1 MNKTKLISI
10 LLFVFL
16 VTLITLLVM
25 IKNNNN
31 NLQEMYIKNSIS
43 EPLTQFASNIKTIN
57 IQLEDVISTREISLN
72 ELEKLETTVIQ
83 TSQYL
88 NDFQNNYNEFIEDEE
103 ELILDATIPE
113 SRLIQV
119 QNNLHAIHEKLVDTD
134 YDQNKIHE
142 FNQEELELLE
152 SNQVI
157 TSYYDKVIEILEN
170 TYINESIKNKRDF
183 KGSKPWLD
191 FIKKLDSDI
200 GS

>member
-170 TYINESIKNKRDF
+170 TYINESIKNKGIL
-183 KGSKPWLD
+183 KEVNLG
-191 FIKKLDSDI
+191 
-200 GS
+200 

>member
-43 EPLTQFASNIKTIN
+43 EPLTQFASNLKTIN
-57 IQLEDVISTREISLN
+57 IQLEDVISTREITLN